1 MSCYLSLT
9 GTVSFE
15 VNIKRSVF
23 IGNAAHCETEEEAK
37 RFIRDVAAK
46 YRDASHNCWAYK
58 VIGNGVEK
66 FNFSDAGEPHG
77 SAGRPIFSA
86 IEELNMTNVAIVITR
101 YFGGTKLGVR
111 GLIDAYRSTARS
123 TLEQG
128 EKGRYCPGKV
138 FSVQVNYS
146 IWNMFVG
153 KFVEGKDFN
162 IQDIDFGVSI
172 KAKISC
178 RLENLEAIVGF
189 FKERRIDVEMNGDI
203 VFVEKL

>member
-1 MSCYLSLT
+1 M
-9 GTVSFE
+9 
-15 VNIKRSVF
+15 NIKRSVF

-123 TLEQG
+123 LWN
-128 EKGRYCPGKV
+128 KGKKEDTVPERYL
-138 FSVQVNYS
+138 
-146 IWNMFVG
+146 
-153 KFVEGKDFN
+153 
-162 IQDIDFGVSI
+162 VSRLI
-172 KAKISC
+172 TAYGTCS
-178 RLENLEAIVGF
+178 LENLLREKTSI
-189 FKERRIDVEMNGDI
+189 FKTSISA
-203 VFVEKL
+203 LQ